1 MIVIPICLRC
11 ENVQYG
17 MVCKKYP
24 DGIPDGIRLSHKKT
38 EELCDE
44 FKPNY
49 NKPTSQ

>member
-24 DGIPDGIRLSHKKT
+24 DGIRLGHKKPK
-38 EELCDE
+38 ELCDE

-49 NKPTSQ
+49 KKTTIQ